1 MHKKNCKC
9 KEMSKEQE
17 RIYNKHVKSVIKGN
31 QINKFLPSDKKPKKK
46 NLEIIFI
53 KRIFI

>member
-9 KEMSKEQE
+9 KEMNKEQE

-53 KRIFI
+53 KKINK

>member
-9 KEMSKEQE
+9 KELTKEQQ
-17 RIYNKHVKSVIKGN
+17 RIYNKCVRSVIKGD
-31 QINKFLPSDKKPKKK
+31 QMNKYLPSDKKPKKK

-53 KRIFI
+53 KNK